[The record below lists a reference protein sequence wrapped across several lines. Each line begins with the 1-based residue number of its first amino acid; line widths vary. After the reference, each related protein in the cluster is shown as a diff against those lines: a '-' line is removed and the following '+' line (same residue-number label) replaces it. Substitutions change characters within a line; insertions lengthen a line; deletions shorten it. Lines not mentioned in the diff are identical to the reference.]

1 MGDFSYP
8 MTLVGPDGEATVDAL
23 VDTGAT
29 FACAPREVL
38 ERIGV
43 QPSRRTR
50 FTLADGRVSEFDVG
64 TVTARVDGEEA
75 PTMCVFGEPG
85 TKSLMGAITLEALLL
100 TVDPIDKR
108 LVPRTGNLL

>member
-8 MTLVGPDGEATVDAL
+8 MTLIGPGGEATVDAL

-29 FACAPREVL
+29 FACVPREVL
-38 ERIGV
+38 QRFGV
-43 QPSRRTR
+43 HPTRRTR

-64 TVTARVDGEEA
+64 TVTARVDGDEA

-85 TKSLMGAITLEALLL
+85 TQPLMGAITLEALLL
-100 TVDPIDKR
+100 TADPIDKR

>member
-8 MTLVGPDGEATVDAL
+8 MTLIGHAGEVTVDAL

-29 FACAPREVL
+29 FAFAPREVL
-38 ERIGV
+38 DRIGV
-43 QPSRRTR
+43 RPSRRTR
-50 FTLADGRVSEFDVG
+50 FTLADGRVTEFDVG
-64 TVTARVDGEEA
+64 VVTARVDGEEA
-75 PTMCVFGEPG
+75 PTMCVFGDPG
-85 TKSLMGAITLEALLL
+85 TQALMGAITLQALLL